1 MRCDAA
7 GPTLTHREQ
16 QLLAAIVDGLSNR
29 EIADALGVK
38 EQTVRNQ
45 LCVLFEKFAVPSRLA
60 LAMRAVERGLAFP
73 KLAPPARPPVPR
85 G

>member
-7 GPTLTHREQ
+7 EPALTDREQ
-16 QLLAAIVDGLSNR
+16 QLVAALVDGLSNR
-29 EIADALGVK
+29 EIAAALGVK

-45 LCVLFEKFAVPSRLA
+45 LCVLFEKFDVSSRLA

-73 KLAPPARPPVPR
+73 SLAPPSGSQAAR